1 MRPDLRPGPVPPV
14 RHVLALLL
22 AAAPLALLPQS
33 AAAAFH
39 LNEIT
44 RVMAAFNGD
53 STIQAVEMKS
63 LSAGENLVA
72 NDSINVYDANGAF
85 VASLGKF
92 TANVANSASGAHIL
106 CATSGFQTKF
116 GITADLTLSPGLRVG
131 TGQVAFKNAG
141 CLVDAVA
148 YGDVVTPR
156 VGTTSAA
163 ALPSGLAYVLV
174 RTVDNATL
182 PSCPQAENSAAN
194 FALKSASTGAPVTFT
209 NNAGA
214 TVSVASTLT
223 GVAQGQE
230 GAPRFRVG
238 PNPAPGRL
246 DIRVPGGGLVRVFDA
261 RGALVRSWNVPG
273 SCCASTET
281 RLAWDGADRS
291 GHPVPSGIYFVQY
304 RAPGLRAI
312 RRVALLR

>member
-22 AAAPLALLPQS
+22 AAASLSFLPRP
-33 AAAAFH
+33 AGATFH

-63 LSAGENLVA
+63 LSAGQNLVV

-92 TANVANSASGAHIL
+92 AADVANSATGAHIL
-106 CATSGFQTKF
+106 CATAAFQTRF
-116 GITADLTLSPGLRVG
+116 GITADLTLSPGIPAG
-131 TGQVAFKNAG
+131 TGQVAFKNVG

-148 YGDVVTPR
+148 YGNVVTPKA
-156 VGTTSAA
+156 GTTSAP

-174 RTVDNATL
+174 RTVDDATL
-182 PSCPQAENSAAN
+182 SACPLAENSAAD
-194 FALKSASTGAPVTFT
+194 FALESASTGAPVTFT
-209 NNAGA
+209 NNAGT
-214 TVSVASTLT
+214 TVSVASTMT
-223 GVAQGQE
+223 AVAE
-230 GAPRFRVG
+230 GSEAAPRFRVG

-261 RGALVRSWNVPG
+261 RGTLVRSWQVPG
-273 SCCASTET
+273 PCCASAET
-281 RLAWDGADRS
+281 SLAWDGADRA